1 MKRIKILIAA
11 ALIGVLTCVP
21 ACSKG
26 SVGSHSTTEG
36 SGISQV
42 LQSEIEK
49 EDAKNSE
56 ADDNADSETD
66 RETDNGTNDTDN
78 NGGTGTDETV
88 GFVPDDSYIMDDNEI
103 DENPDADTSRDTTQ
117 DAAQDTTQNAP
128 DQNNQFIGNVGSV
141 SEEDYIDITGM
152 SADMIYAVVYDMM
165 CRPNDYIGKTVKIEG
180 LFSYYCDPATEN
192 EYYACIIEDARA
204 CCAQGME
211 FVPQEQYKYPEDY
224 PEMFDAITVTGTF
237 DIYYEGEQQDIAYM
251 TLRDAVI
258 G

>member
-21 ACSKG
+21 ACSKE
-26 SVGSHSTTEG
+26 SVGSHNTTGG

-49 EDAKNSE
+49 EDAKNEDKNEDINE
-56 ADDNADSETD
+56 ADNTENSGDS
-66 RETDNGTNDTDN
+66 
-78 NGGTGTDETV
+78 GTDASG

-128 DQNNQFIGNVGSV
+128 DQNNQYIGNVGSV

>member
-1 MKRIKILIAA
+1 MKRNKIIIA
-11 ALIGVLTCVP
+11 GVLLSVLMCVP

-26 SVGSHSTTEG
+26 SVGSHNTGTG
-36 SGISQV
+36 SGIAQV
-42 LQSEIEK
+42 LQSEMEK
-49 EDAKNSE
+49 EDAKNE
-56 ADDNADSETD
+56 DINDAENAENSGDA
-66 RETDNGTNDTDN
+66 
-78 NGGTGTDETV
+78 TG

-103 DENPDADTSRDTTQ
+103 DENPDAETTQ
-117 DAAQDTTQNAP
+117 DATQDTAQDATQNTNVNPA
-128 DQNNQFIGNVGSV
+128 DQNNQYIGNVGSV

-211 FVPQEQYKYPEDY
+211 FVPQDQYKYPEDY

>member
-21 ACSKG
+21 ACSKE
-26 SVGSHSTTEG
+26 SVGSHNTTGG

-42 LQSEIEK
+42 LRSEIEK
-49 EDAKNSE
+49 EDAKNE
-56 ADDNADSETD
+56 DKIEDKNEDINKADNTENSGDS
-66 RETDNGTNDTDN
+66 
-78 NGGTGTDETV
+78 GTDASG
-88 GFVPDDSYIMDDNEI
+88 GFVLDDSYIMDDNEI

-128 DQNNQFIGNVGSV
+128 DQNNQYIGNVGSV

-211 FVPQEQYKYPEDY
+211 FVPQEQYEYPEDY